1 MYSSRP
7 TSRLQPPVPIS
18 HDLQLGRLSPLLA
31 AAWGAAGS
39 SGAGVATTGAG
50 AGGGGVGVERSGLKS
65 TPMASSRY
73 RLVLRHRLVIPFL
86 LRRSCRHLLHSYF
99 IECFIII
106 NTTSNSYP
114 TAAEAA
120 YTDAAAAVQREM
132 LVRCE
137 IEGLAGLRRY
147 MLAFSMS
154 GRHGRALTCC
164 LVRTAS
170 LCGVPL
176 GIPTRKRGELLVT
189 RIEAGAVRSVR
200 TFGCPPPGKHQSA
213 DHTTDHPPASHTSTT
228 LL

>member
-1 MYSSRP
+1 MR
-7 TSRLQPPVPIS
+7 
-18 HDLQLGRLSPLLA
+18 GR
-31 AAWGAAGS
+31 
-39 SGAGVATTGAG
+39 
-50 AGGGGVGVERSGLKS
+50 GGGGVGVERSGLKS

-106 NTTSNSYP
+106 NTTANSYP

-137 IEGLAGLRRY
+137 IEGHAGLRRY

-189 RIEAGAVRSVR
+189 RIEAGAARSVR

-213 DHTTDHPPASHTSTT
+213 DHTTDHPPASHEGCTLLPDPLACTT
-228 LL
+228 LPDPLA

>member
-1 MYSSRP
+1 MIFN
-7 TSRLQPPVPIS
+7 L
-18 HDLQLGRLSPLLA
+18 
-31 AAWGAAGS
+31 AGS
-39 SGAGVATTGAG
+39 ARCWQLLGAPPARGWPPRVRAACGRREKWVEIHTHGFVAISPSSSSSLGDTIS
-50 AGGGGVGVERSGLKS
+50 V
-65 TPMASSRY
+65 ASELS
-73 RLVLRHRLVIPFL
+73 
-86 LRRSCRHLLHSYF
+86 SHLLHSYF

-213 DHTTDHPPASHTSTT
+213 DHTTDHPPANHEGCT
-228 LL
+228 LLPDPLACMTLPDPLA